1 MFVVADPADLRKDLE
16 KDIEKIKAESD
27 RSAEMQKNFE
37 AKKLILT
44 QQLNDLTPKA
54 KWTWIYEYLWWKVM
68 RFTLIYLLLSQ

>member
-1 MFVVADPADLRKDLE
+1 MYRSVGRMFVVADPADLRKDLE

-44 QQLNDLTPKA
+44 SQLNDLTPKA
-54 KWTWIYEYLWWKVM
+54 K
-68 RFTLIYLLLSQ
+68 